1 MFSDSEIRSA
11 VRDDIF
17 WLTFALSVADFIKF
31 KHE

>member
-1 MFSDSEIRSA
+1 MFSDTELRTV

-17 WLTFALSVADFIKF
+17 WLTFALAVADFIKF